1 MMRSLF
7 VSATGMGAQQRQI
20 DTVANN
26 LANVATVGYK
36 KSRNNFEDLLYQVE
50 KAAGSPSSQ
59 NTTIPVG
66 IHHGHGVKHVSTEK
80 VFTQGDMKNTGVDL
94 DLAIEGNGFFQIL
107 QPNGA
112 VSYSRAGNFQ
122 RDQNGRIVTQN
133 GFPLEPEITVPQDTR
148 SVQIGMDGT
157 VSVLVGEDPL
167 PTPVGTI
174 QLARFANPAGLTP
187 LGKNLYSPTA
197 ASGNAVVDN
206 PGVNG
211 QGTLLQG
218 FLELSNVS
226 VVDEMINM
234 IIAQRAYEVNSKAI
248 QASDEML
255 QTANQIIRG

>member
-7 VSATGMGAQQRQI
+7 VAATGMGGQQRQI

-26 LANVATVGYK
+26 LANVSTVGYK
-36 KSRNNFEDLLYQVE
+36 KSRNNFQDLLYQIE
-50 KAAGSPSSQ
+50 RAAGTPSSQ
-59 NTTIPVG
+59 NTTVPVG

-80 VFTQGDMKNTGVDL
+80 VFTEGDLKNTGQEL
-94 DLAIEGNGFFQIL
+94 DIAIEGRGFFQIL

-112 VSYSRAGNFQ
+112 IAYSRSGNFQ
-122 RDQNGRIVTQN
+122 KDQNGRVVTQD
-133 GFPLEPEITVPQDTR
+133 GFPLEPEIIVPQDTR
-148 SVQIGMDGT
+148 QVQIGLDGT

-167 PTPVGTI
+167 PTPIGTI

-197 ASGNAVVDN
+197 ASGNAVVEN

-211 QGTLLQG
+211 MGTLIQS

-248 QASDEML
+248 QTSDEML
-255 QTANQIIRG
+255 QTANQIIR

>member
-26 LANVATVGYK
+26 LANVSTVGYK
-36 KSRNNFEDLLYQVE
+36 KSRNNFEDLLYQIE
-50 KAAGSPSSQ
+50 KAAGTPSSA
-59 NTTIPVG
+59 NTTVPVG

-80 VFTQGDMKNTGVDL
+80 VFTQGDMKNTGQEL
-94 DLAIEGNGFFQIL
+94 DVAIEGTGFFQIL

-112 VSYSRAGNFQ
+112 IAYSRAGNFQ
-122 RDQNGRIVTQN
+122 KDQNGRIVTQN
-133 GFPLEPEITVPQDTR
+133 GFPLEPEIIVPQDTR
-148 SVQIGMDGT
+148 QVQIGLDGT

-167 PTPVGTI
+167 PTPIGTI
-174 QLARFANPAGLTP
+174 QLARFANPSGLTP
-187 LGKNLYSPTA
+187 LGKNLYAPSA
-197 ASGNAVVDN
+197 ASGNPVVEN

-211 QGTLLQG
+211 MGTLIQS

-234 IIAQRAYEVNSKAI
+234 IVAQRAYEINSKAI
-248 QASDEML
+248 QTSDDML
-255 QTANQIIRG
+255 QTANNIIR

>member
-26 LANVATVGYK
+26 LSNVATVGYK
-36 KSRNNFEDLLYQVE
+36 KSRNNFEDLLYQIE
-50 KAAGSPSSQ
+50 KNAGTPSSQ
-59 NTTIPVG
+59 NTTVPVG

-80 VFTQGDMKNTGVDL
+80 IFTQGDMKNTGVDL
-94 DLAIEGNGFFQIL
+94 DVAVEGNGLFQIL
-107 QPNGA
+107 QPSGA
-112 VSYSRAGNFQ
+112 IAYSRSGNFQ

-133 GFPLEPEITVPQDTR
+133 GFPLEPEIVIPQDAR
-148 SVQIGMDGT
+148 SVQIGLDGN
-157 VSVLVGEDPL
+157 VSVLVGEDPN
-167 PTPVGTI
+167 PTPIGTV

-206 PGVNG
+206 PGANG
-211 QGTLLQG
+211 MGTLQQG
-218 FLELSNVS
+218 FLEMSNVS

-248 QASDEML
+248 QTSDEML
-255 QTANQIIRG
+255 QTANQIIR

>member
-7 VSATGMGAQQRQI
+7 VAATGMGGQQRQI

-26 LANVATVGYK
+26 LANVSTVGYK
-36 KSRNNFEDLLYQVE
+36 KSRNNFEDLLYQIE
-50 KAAGSPSSQ
+50 RGAGRPSSQ
-59 NTTIPVG
+59 NTTVPVG

-80 VFTQGDMKNTGVDL
+80 VFTQGDMKNTGQEL
-94 DLAIEGNGFFQIL
+94 DVAIEGNGFFQIL

-112 VSYSRAGNFQ
+112 IAYSRSGNFQ
-122 RDQNGRIVTQN
+122 KDQNGRVVTQN
-133 GFPLEPEITVPQDTR
+133 GFPLEPEIIIPQDAR
-148 SVQIGMDGT
+148 QVQIGLDGQ
-157 VSVLVGEDPL
+157 VSVLVGQDPL
-167 PTPVGTI
+167 PTPIGTV
-174 QLARFANPAGLTP
+174 QLARFSNPAGLTP

-197 ASGNAVVDN
+197 ASGNAVVEN

-211 QGTLLQG
+211 IGTLIQS

-248 QASDEML
+248 QTSDDML
-255 QTANQIIRG
+255 QTANQIIR

>member
-26 LANVATVGYK
+26 LSNVSTVGYK
-36 KSRNNFEDLLYQVE
+36 KSRNNFEDLLYQIE
-50 KAAGSPSSQ
+50 KAAGTPSSA
-59 NTTIPVG
+59 NTTVPVG
-66 IHHGHGVKHVSTEK
+66 IHHGHGVRHVSTEK
-80 VFTQGDMKNTGVDL
+80 VFTQGDMKNTGQEL
-94 DLAIEGNGFFQIL
+94 DVAVEGTGFFQIL

-112 VSYSRAGNFQ
+112 IAYSRAGNFQ
-122 RDQNGRIVTQN
+122 KDQNGRIVTQN
-133 GFPLEPEITVPQDTR
+133 GFPLEPEIIVPQDTR
-148 SVQIGMDGT
+148 QVQIGLDGT

-167 PTPVGTI
+167 PTPIGTI
-174 QLARFANPAGLTP
+174 QLARFANPSGLTP
-187 LGKNLYSPTA
+187 LGKNLYAPSA
-197 ASGNAVVDN
+197 ASGNPVVEN

-211 QGTLLQG
+211 MGTLIQS

-248 QASDEML
+248 QTSDEML
-255 QTANQIIRG
+255 QTANQIIR

>member
-1 MMRSLF
+1 
-7 VSATGMGAQQRQI
+7 MGGQQRQI

-26 LANVATVGYK
+26 LANVSTTGYK
-36 KSRNNFEDLLYQVE
+36 KSRNNFQDLLYQIE
-50 KAAGSPSSQ
+50 RAAGTPSSQ

-80 VFTQGDMKNTGVDL
+80 VFTQGDMKNTGIEL
-94 DLAIEGNGFFQIL
+94 DVAIEGVGFFQIL

-112 VSYSRAGNFQ
+112 IAYSRAGNYQ
-122 RDQNGRIVTQN
+122 KDQQGRIVTQD
-133 GFPLEPEITVPQDTR
+133 GFPLEPEIIIPQDTR
-148 SVQIGMDGT
+148 QVQIGLDGT

-167 PTPVGTI
+167 PTPIGTI

-187 LGKNLYSPTA
+187 LGKNLFAPTA
-197 ASGNAVVDN
+197 ASGNPVVEN

-211 QGTLLQG
+211 MGTLIQS

-248 QASDEML
+248 QTSDDML
-255 QTANQIIRG
+255 QTANQIIR

>member
-26 LANVATVGYK
+26 LANLATIGFK
-36 KSRNNFEDLLYQVE
+36 KSRNNFQDLLYQIDR
-50 KAAGSPSSQ
+50 AAGAPSSQ

-66 IHHGHGVKHVSTEK
+66 IHAGHGVKHISTEK
-80 VFTQGDMKNTGVDL
+80 IFTQGDMKNTGSEL
-94 DLAIEGNGFFQIL
+94 DIAVEGVGFFQIL

-112 VSYSRAGNFQ
+112 IAYTRAGNYQ
-122 RDQNGRIVTQN
+122 RDQTGRIVTQD
-133 GFPLEPEITVPQDTR
+133 GFPLEPEIIIPQDAR
-148 SVQIGMDGT
+148 QVQVGLDGT
-157 VSVLVGEDPL
+157 VSVLIGEEAL
-167 PTPVGTI
+167 PTPVGTV
-174 QLARFANPAGLTP
+174 QLARFVNPAGLVP

-197 ASGNAVVDN
+197 ASGNAVVEN

-211 QGTLLQG
+211 MGTLNQY

-248 QASDEML
+248 QTSDDML
-255 QTANQIIRG
+255 QTANQIIR

>member
-26 LANVATVGYK
+26 LANVSTVGYK
-36 KSRNNFEDLLYQVE
+36 KSRNNFEDLLYQIE
-50 KAAGSPSSQ
+50 KAAGTPSSA
-59 NTTIPVG
+59 NTTVPVG

-80 VFTQGDMKNTGVDL
+80 VFTEGDLKNTGNEL
-94 DLAIEGNGFFQIL
+94 DVAIEGTGFFQIL

-112 VSYSRAGNFQ
+112 IAYSRAGNFQ
-122 RDQNGRIVTQN
+122 KDQNGRIVTQN
-133 GFPLEPEITVPQDTR
+133 GFPLEPEMIVPQDTR
-148 SVQIGMDGT
+148 QIQIGLDGT

-167 PTPVGTI
+167 PTPIGTI

-187 LGKNLYSPTA
+187 LGKNLYSPSA
-197 ASGNAVVDN
+197 ASGNPVVEN

-211 QGTLLQG
+211 MGTLIQS

-248 QASDEML
+248 QTSDEML
-255 QTANQIIRG
+255 QTANQIIR